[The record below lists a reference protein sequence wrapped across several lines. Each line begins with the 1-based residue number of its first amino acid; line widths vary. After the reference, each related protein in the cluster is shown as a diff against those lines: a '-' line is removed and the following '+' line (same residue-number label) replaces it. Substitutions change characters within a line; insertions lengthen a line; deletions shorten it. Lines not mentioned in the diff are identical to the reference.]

1 MLDTFNPTT
10 DIKQLLH
17 SQKAFFDSGHT
28 KDIAYRKAKLA
39 ALDRIFR
46 ENEERILTAL
56 KQDLSKSFHEGYMT
70 EFGII
75 LGEIRFAKKHLSKWA
90 RPRKVRTHLLQFPAS
105 SYIYPQPY
113 GITLILAP
121 WNYPFSLSMA
131 PLIGSIA
138 AGNCCVIKP
147 SEYAPRTSKIVSE
160 IIDRNF
166 DPRYIAVIEGDAHTS
181 SALLDEP
188 FDYIFFTGSPAIGK
202 IVMEAAAKHLTPLT
216 LELGGKS
223 PCIVDRGI
231 DLDRTARRIVSG
243 KFINAGQ
250 TCIAPDY
257 LLVHHS
263 IKAELLDRI
272 GANIRRFYG
281 DDPQQS
287 PDYPRIIHDMHF
299 NRLAQLLTNG
309 SIVHGGQTDR
319 EDLYIAPTLLDN
331 ISWDDPVMRDEI
343 FGPLLP
349 VIGYD
354 SLSEVISR
362 VRELPRPL
370 GLYFF
375 SNKRQDTERII
386 NEIAFGGGCINDTLL
401 HYASPHLPFGGIGS
415 SGIGSYH
422 GKASFDAFS
431 HQKSILKKSFSMDIP
446 LRYPPFRNKLKLL
459 KKLMH

>member
-1 MLDTFNPTT
+1 
-10 DIKQLLH
+10 
-17 SQKAFFDSGHT
+17 
-28 KDIAYRKAKLA
+28 
-39 ALDRIFR
+39 
-46 ENEERILTAL
+46 
-56 KQDLSKSFHEGYMT
+56 
-70 EFGII
+70 
-75 LGEIRFAKKHLSKWA
+75 
-90 RPRKVRTHLLQFPAS
+90 
-105 SYIYPQPY
+105 
-113 GITLILAP
+113 
-121 WNYPFSLSMA
+121 
-131 PLIGSIA
+131 
-138 AGNCCVIKP
+138 
-147 SEYAPRTSKIVSE
+147 
-160 IIDRNF
+160 
-166 DPRYIAVIEGDAHTS
+166 
-181 SALLDEP
+181 
-188 FDYIFFTGSPAIGK
+188 
-202 IVMEAAAKHLTPLT
+202 
-216 LELGGKS
+216 
-223 PCIVDRGI
+223 
-231 DLDRTARRIVSG
+231 
-243 KFINAGQ
+243 
-250 TCIAPDY
+250 
-257 LLVHHS
+257 
-263 IKAELLDRI
+263 
-272 GANIRRFYG
+272 
-281 DDPQQS
+281 
-287 PDYPRIIHDMHF
+287 MHF

-331 ISWDDPVMRDEI
+331 IAWDDPVMRDEI